1 MLLQQPHHM
10 FEYLEFGL
18 TWARPD
24 SLPLRARFD
33 WNNHTSKQ
41 LQLDKLKE
49 FVLKQGRKMCVC
61 GEAVLLT
68 APDSRSRLHTL
79 LPCPQHSP
87 LCLRSLL

>member
-1 MLLQQPHHM
+1 MLLQQPDHM

-41 LQLDKLKE
+41 LQLDKLK
-49 FVLKQGRKMCVC
+49 FGKLRN
-61 GEAVLLT
+61 
-68 APDSRSRLHTL
+68 
-79 LPCPQHSP
+79 
-87 LCLRSLL
+87 LC

>member
-1 MLLQQPHHM
+1 MQVLARRHFSAHPLAHDKTCQDTTRFCNSLIT

-41 LQLDKLKE
+41 LQLDKLK
-49 FVLKQGRKMCVC
+49 F
-61 GEAVLLT
+61 GE
-68 APDSRSRLHTL
+68 SRN
-79 LPCPQHSP
+79 
-87 LCLRSLL
+87 LC